1 MNFSEI
7 IKNKLNEENIKITDL
22 AKKTGYSVQY
32 MSDLIAGKRRWNES
46 TITKVSDVLGIKI
59 EFNTKSTKIAKGEL
73 TKTGTEG
80 R

>member
-1 MNFSEI
+1 VNFSEI

-59 EFNTKSTKIAKGEL
+59 EFNTKSTKIAKDEL
-73 TKTGTEG
+73 AQTGTD
-80 R
+80 

>member
-7 IKNKLNEENIKITDL
+7 VKIKLSEENMKITDL
-22 AKKTGYSVQY
+22 ARKTGYSIQY
-32 MSDLIAGKRRWNES
+32 ISDLIAGKRRWNES
-46 TITKVSDVLGIKI
+46 TITKVSDALGIKI
-59 EFNTKSTKIAKGEL
+59 EFIL